1 MKNMR
6 SSFTLLELIFAI
18 VIISVLASVAIPKFF
33 NTTTDAKVS
42 TLKRDITTIT
52 TSLQSY
58 YVINSKIDKISQA
71 INFNTKIWEQLDDKS
86 IVYKEDSKECIKI
99 EVLNQNS
106 QYKIQLTI
114 NSQAGSICKKLNDDG
129 IVDTIYELD

>member
-1 MKNMR
+1 MHMR

-71 INFNTKIWEQLDDKS
+71 INFNTKIWEELDDKS
-86 IVYKEDSKECIKI
+86 IVYKEDSKQCIKI

-129 IVDTIYELD
+129 IVDTTYELD

>member
-1 MKNMR
+1 MHMR
-6 SSFTLLELIFAI
+6 SYFTLLELIFAI

-71 INFNTKIWEQLDDKS
+71 INFNTKIWEELDDKS
-86 IVYKEDSKECIKI
+86 IVYKEDSKQCIKI

-129 IVDTIYELD
+129 IVDTTYELD